1 MNEFHINVIKNA
13 PSSEKANTTSV
24 NYQEA
29 FKQTILEFVWDNWF
43 SLEEQ
48 KSLRIPSML
57 NGQAFREGQRTVLR
71 FYNPSTDTIQYEMD
85 GAKASEAIRKVVQAK
100 EEKDKD
106 MFRSKEEGNPFL
118 TGSPYGFLIGKK
130 GLLAFKTN
138 SVPPKGVKWDKG
150 RECGNDTKSDPKYI
164 QLSALGTQLRNLGL
178 PDLGLQKFVD
188 DRSLATECCIM
199 MELAMRY
206 MDIMRIS
213 GKRWFYRPVIA
224 RILGH
229 LGAAN
234 EQEEVP
240 TTKATKATTTTAAT
254 TAATATAAAPKSVVP
269 KKKQQQPVVVT
280 KLPEGLSTVNEVSA
294 RLTIGD
300 MKKLSKRELQTLTN
314 DDLPEDITP
323 AEYLRIFT
331 AAPEEPPL
339 NKTIEALFSTK
350 APSQTVNVTKKN
362 EEVSEEVSEEEKE
375 RLLSELD

>member
-1 MNEFHINVIKNA
+1 MINE
-13 PSSEKANTTSV
+13 
-24 NYQEA
+24 EA
-29 FKQTILEFVWDNWF
+29 YK
-43 SLEEQ
+43 
-48 KSLRIPSML
+48 
-57 NGQAFREGQRTVLR
+57 EGSKMVLR
-71 FYNPSTDTIQYEMD
+71 FYNPSTDTIQYEVD
-85 GAKASEAIRKVVQAK
+85 GARASEAIRKVVQGK
-100 EEKDKD
+100 EAQDEKE
-106 MFRSKEEGNPFL
+106 FRSREKGNLFS

-130 GLLAFKTN
+130 GLLVFKTN
-138 SVPPKGVKWDKG
+138 SVPAKGIKWDKG
-150 RECGNDTKSDPKYI
+150 KECGNDTKSAPKYL
-164 QLSALGTQLRNLGL
+164 QLEILGDQLRKAGL
-178 PDLGLQKFVD
+178 PDLELRTADIRGVLSAAQ
-188 DRSLATECCIM
+188 CCIM

>member
-1 MNEFHINVIKNA
+1 
-13 PSSEKANTTSV
+13 
-24 NYQEA
+24 
-29 FKQTILEFVWDNWF
+29 
-43 SLEEQ
+43 
-48 KSLRIPSML
+48 
-57 NGQAFREGQRTVLR
+57 
-71 FYNPSTDTIQYEMD
+71 
-85 GAKASEAIRKVVQAK
+85 
-100 EEKDKD
+100 
-106 MFRSKEEGNPFL
+106 
-118 TGSPYGFLIGKK
+118 
-130 GLLAFKTN
+130 
-138 SVPPKGVKWDKG
+138 
-150 RECGNDTKSDPKYI
+150 
-164 QLSALGTQLRNLGL
+164 LGL

-213 GKRWFYRPVIA
+213 GKRWFYRPVMA

-240 TTKATKATTTTAAT
+240 TTKATAAATTTAAT
-254 TAATATAAAPKSVVP
+254 TAAATATAPAPKSVIP

-362 EEVSEEVSEEEKE
+362 EEENQEVSEEERKK
-375 RLLSELD
+375 LLSELD

>member
-1 MNEFHINVIKNA
+1 MHEFHINVIKNA
-13 PSSEKANTTSV
+13 PSSEKTNATSV

-57 NGQAFREGQRTVLR
+57 NGQAFKEGQRTVLR
-71 FYNPSTDTIQYEMD
+71 FYNPSTDTIQYEME
-85 GAKASEAIRKVVQAK
+85 GAKASEAIRKVVQVK
-100 EEKDKD
+100 EAQDEKE
-106 MFRSKEEGNPFL
+106 FRSREEGNRFS

-138 SVPPKGVKWDKG
+138 SVPAKGVKWDRGK
-150 RECGNDTKSDPKYI
+150 ECGNDTKSEPKYI

-178 PDLGLQKFVD
+178 PDLGLQRFVD
-188 DRSLATECCIM
+188 DGSLATECCIM

-206 MDIMRIS
+206 MDITHVS
-213 GKRWFYRPVIA
+213 GKRWFYRPVMA
-224 RILGH
+224 RVLGH

-234 EQEEVP
+234 EQEEVH
-240 TTKATKATTTTAAT
+240 TTKATTTTTT
-254 TAATATAAAPKSVVP
+254 TAAPATATATAPAPKTVVP

-280 KLPEGLSTVNEVSA
+280 KLPEGLSTVNEVTS
-294 RLTIGD
+294 RLTIAD
-300 MKKLSKRELQTLTN
+300 MKKLSKQELQTLTN
-314 DDLPEDITP
+314 DNLPKDITP

-350 APSQTVNVTKKN
+350 APSQKVNVTKKK
-362 EEVSEEVSEEEKE
+362 EEEEVSEEERKK
-375 RLLSELD
+375 LLSELD